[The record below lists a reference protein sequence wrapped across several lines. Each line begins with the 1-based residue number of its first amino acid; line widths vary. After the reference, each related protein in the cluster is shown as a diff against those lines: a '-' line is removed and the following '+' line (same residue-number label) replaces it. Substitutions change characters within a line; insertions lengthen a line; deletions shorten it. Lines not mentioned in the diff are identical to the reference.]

1 MTGDN
6 KADNPEVGHAV
17 LVRNRLASVRA
28 VEPYDHPKG
37 LGRLHVVDVEYL
49 DDWRYPEAEQLLWE
63 VEATA
68 KVLGKT
74 SLPGVDAHRPDSPDA
89 LRAFVNAHRWTRL
102 NRLRESDDLTGEPIL
117 GVWNSA
123 IQVHAYQLEPVLKAL
138 AMPRVSLLL
147 ADGVG
152 LGKTI
157 QAGLVLEELLLRRR
171 IRRILVLCPAMLQR
185 QWKYELRRKFSLDF
199 EVIDSESTFQL
210 RRRLGIDTNPW
221 KAFPRIITSM
231 DYLRMPDVLGQ
242 FLQASGA
249 GPDADPDGDRIAAHA
264 PWDLL
269 IVDEA
274 HHFAPQGGGRSSQR
288 TGMLREIRFLFEHR
302 LFASATPHN
311 GKTVCF
317 TGLLELLDPIRFQMA
332 TDMDAKDRANLSE
345 VRIRRLKDDINRQSL
360 KPLFAEQLP
369 PIELKLALSSQE
381 SALYEALR
389 DYRKRGHVALRD
401 ASASERWLGQFI
413 FSLMTKR
420 LLSCPF
426 AFARTWWRHME
437 GQAEG
442 DDEAGLFDMA
452 RVSAEKAEEQAKSD
466 EERSQLEEDA
476 ARYSGAY
483 FRSKGRTTD
492 DLQRRVNESLE
503 ALGYDR
509 RTVEDSNKLADVA
522 RKSDSKTE
530 RLVRWI
536 RENLFLD
543 GKLRDDERLIVF
555 TEYKETLFYLEQ
567 RLLREGFDKNTLRLL
582 YGGMKANDF
591 EAVKEEFEDPAA
603 PVRLLLATDAASEG
617 INMQESCRWVVH
629 YDIPWSPSRLQQR
642 NGRVSR
648 HGQVRDVSVHY
659 FRCDEE
665 EDMDFLF
672 YVAEKVEQ
680 VRQDLGSVERIFD
693 AAIQRHFQGE
703 RIPMA
708 QLDLRLHEE
717 IARSPD
723 RVELGKT
730 EEAELGDLTRR
741 ARQMLESTDSRLG
754 ISPPA
759 LADILKAA
767 IAVEGQGSLD
777 GIEGRPGFYRLRPPP
792 RWEGL
797 ARQTLTVTSGF
808 NKMELVFDSALVE
821 EEVSGRRVMRLK
833 KHQVLL
839 RLGHPIMRQAMAVLS
854 RQLHDPIGH
863 DPIYRWSVAALH
875 RTGFD
880 ALLVFYSTVTAIN
893 ELREPLHDEVV
904 GRVFRI
910 EGDSLA
916 PVEADFEQSVLRDE
930 FLPLRSASHRDEWV
944 RAFRGRWLRHRKDL
958 ETYLK
963 SQESDL
969 RGVLQSRADATLKR
983 EVDAARESYRYRL
996 KELQDRSR
1004 EQEIEKLARKL
1015 VQEQAELAQPSLFEE
1030 FREETK
1036 VRLQDI
1042 EEQMAV
1048 LRQDVERTR
1057 DQLARERDR
1066 RLNVVLPKRFQLREV
1081 RVLPLALTYLVP
1093 ATAEDLRP

>member
-1 MTGDN
+1 MVVSEERI
-6 KADNPEVGHAV
+6 APEVGQAV
-17 LVRNRLASVRA
+17 RLRSRLATVRA
-28 VEPYDHPKG
+28 VEHYDHPRG
-37 LGRLHVVDVEYL
+37 NGRLHVVDVEYL
-49 DDWRYPEAEQLLWE
+49 DDWRHPEAEQVLWE

-68 KVLGKT
+68 VILGKT
-74 SLPGVDAHRPDSPDA
+74 SLPSVDANRPDSPDA
-89 LRAFVNAHRWTRL
+89 HRAFVNAHRWTRL

-123 IQVHAYQLEPVLKAL
+123 IQVHAYQLEPVLRAL
-138 AMPRVSLLL
+138 SMPRVSLLL

-171 IRRILVLCPAMLQR
+171 IRRILVVCPAMLQR

-199 EVIDSESTFQL
+199 EIIDSDSTFQL

-249 GPDADPDGDRIAAHA
+249 GTEAESDGDRIAAHA

-274 HHFAPQGGGRSSQR
+274 HHFAPQGGSRASQR
-288 TGMLREIRFLFEHR
+288 TRMLREIRFLFEHR

-332 TDMDAKDRANLSE
+332 TDMESKDQANLSE
-345 VRIRRLKDDINRQSL
+345 VRIRRLKEDINRQSIR
-360 KPLFAEQLP
+360 PPFAEQLP
-369 PIELKLALSSQE
+369 PVELKLALSPQE
-381 SALYEALR
+381 SALFAALR
-389 DYRKRGHVALRD
+389 EYRRHGQAALGD
-401 ASASERWLGQFI
+401 ATASERWLGQFI
-413 FSLMTKR
+413 YSLLTKR

-426 AFARTWWRHME
+426 AFARTWWRHL
-437 GQAEG
+437 EG
-442 DDEAGLFDMA
+442 DDKDDDQAGLFDMA
-452 RVSAEKAEEQAKSD
+452 RVSAERAEEQARSD
-466 EERSQLEEDA
+466 EERSKLEEDA

-483 FRSKGRTTD
+483 LRSRGRTTAG
-492 DLQRRVNESLE
+492 LQRRVNDALDS
-503 ALGYDR
+503 LGYDR
-509 RTVEDSNKLADVA
+509 KTVEDSDKMAALA
-522 RKSDSKTE
+522 RRSDSKTE
-530 RLVRWI
+530 RMVGWI
-536 RENLFLD
+536 RDNLFRD

-567 RLLREGFDKNTLRLL
+567 RLLHEGFDKNTLRLL
-582 YGGMKANDF
+582 YGGMDADEF
-591 EAVKEEFEDPAA
+591 EAVKAEFEDPTAA
-603 PVRLLLATDAASEG
+603 VRVLLATDAASEG
-617 INMQESCRWVVH
+617 INMQESCRWIVH

-659 FRCDEE
+659 FRCDQE

-672 YVAEKVEQ
+672 YVAQKVEQ

-693 AAIQRHFQGE
+693 AAIQRHFQGQRTSME
-703 RIPMA
+703 
-708 QLDLRLHEE
+708 QVGLLVDEE

-723 RVELGKT
+723 KEELGKT
-730 EEAELGDLTRR
+730 AEEELNDLTRR
-741 ARQMLESTDSRLG
+741 ARRMLEATDTRLG
-754 ISPPA
+754 ISPSA
-759 LADILKAA
+759 LAEILKAA
-767 IAVEGQGSLD
+767 IAVEGQGALD
-777 GIEGRPGFYRLRPPP
+777 EIEGRAGFYRLRPPP

-797 ARQTLTVTSGF
+797 ARQTLTTSGF

-821 EEVSGRRVMRLK
+821 EEVSGRRVLRLK

-854 RQLHDPIGH
+854 RQLHDPTAH

-880 ALLVFYSTVTAIN
+880 ALLVFYYTVTAIN

-910 EGDSLA
+910 EGDHLA
-916 PVEADFEQSVLRDE
+916 PVEADFEQAVLRDE
-930 FLPLRSASHRDEWV
+930 PLPVRSSRHREGWV
-944 RAFRGRWLRHRKDL
+944 KAFRGRWPQHRRNL
-958 ETYLK
+958 EAHLK
-963 SQESDL
+963 SQETGL
-969 RGVLQSRADATLKR
+969 RGELQARADATLKR
-983 EVDAARESYRYRL
+983 EAEAAREGYRYRL

-1004 EQEIEKLARKL
+1004 EQEIEKLARRL
-1015 VQEQAELAQPSLFEE
+1015 LQEQAELAQPSLFEE
-1030 FREETK
+1030 FREEAK

-1057 DQLARERDR
+1057 DLLARERDR
-1066 RLNVVLPKRFQLREV
+1066 RLDVVLPRRFKLREV

-1093 ATAEDLRP
+1093 ATAEELGR